1 MSDVIQEVRHAARSL
16 WRQPTFAAVAVLTL
30 ALGIAANT
38 GIFSVVNAV
47 LLAPLPYPA
56 ADRLMLLWSHFPEV
70 GRTSVSPAN
79 FRDWRA
85 QNDVFEGLAAFSSLP
100 VSLSEEGT
108 PERLMAASV
117 STNYFQVLGRS
128 PLLGTTFQARTD
140 ADGPRQEVVLSHGLW
155 VRRFGGDPGVI
166 GRSVRLDGRSYE
178 VLGVMP
184 PDFGLPAIVPQGV
197 ASQSPELWVPA
208 PIKDIPQLEM
218 GTAQD
223 LSERRGTSFLR
234 VLGRLKPGV
243 TPERAASVM
252 STLAARLERDHPD
265 ENAHSGIALVP
276 LREQVVGDSQPVLW
290 VLLCAVGLVL
300 AIACANVANLF
311 LVRAAARSQE
321 LAVRTALGAG
331 RGRLV
336 RQLLLES
343 LLLSVVAGGLG
354 LLLAMWGLDGL
365 LHIVPPDLLRLGEV
379 RMDGRVL
386 AFTSGVSLMTG
397 LLFGVMPALQASS
410 PELSLVLRRGGN
422 GRATE
427 ARSRSRSALVVA
439 EVALAVVLLIS
450 AGLLMRSLWRLQSVD
465 PGFQVDSMLTWKLSL
480 PVDKYP
486 SARQAEFFEQV
497 RQQVAALPGVMSV
510 GAVSDLPF
518 GGAGIREGLEIDG
531 RPVATPADMPSVGFQ
546 SITPGYLTTLGI
558 PLRQGRDVASSD
570 TSETQPVVLVNE
582 AAVRRFWAGANPV
595 GQRIRVGGETTPWLT
610 VVGVVA
616 DVRYDG
622 LGNASRPEVY
632 VPGLQRTFFFM
643 AFAARTRGDAWG
655 LVSGVRAAVAEL
667 DKGLAVGEVRT
678 MAQRVEEATS
688 RPRFV
693 SLLVGMFAG
702 MSLLLAAVGL
712 FGVMAYMARQ
722 RTREMGIRM
731 ALGARPADVRR
742 LVVGHGMRL
751 ALLGVAVGLV
761 GAWASTRVLSS
772 LLFGVSTTDPLVF
785 GGLAL
790 VVTGVSLLATW
801 IPALRATRV
810 DPLVAMRAD

>member
-1 MSDVIQEVRHAARSL
+1 MWDVIQEVRHAARSL
-16 WRQPTFAAVAVLTL
+16 LRQPMFTAVAVLTL

-38 GIFSVVNAV
+38 GMFSVVNAV
-47 LLAPLPYPA
+47 LLAPLPYPSA
-56 ADRLMLLWSHFPEV
+56 ERLMVLWSHFPEE

-79 FRDWRA
+79 FRDWRE
-85 QNDVFEGLAAFSSLP
+85 QNDVFEGLAAFTSLP
-100 VSLSEEGT
+100 VSLAEEGT
-108 PERLMAASV
+108 PERLTAASV

-140 ADGPRQEVVLSHGLW
+140 AEGPRLEVVLSHGLW

-197 ASQSPELWVPA
+197 GSASPELWVPA
-208 PIKDIPQLEM
+208 LIKDIPQLEL
-218 GTAQD
+218 GSAQD

-265 ENAHSGIALVP
+265 ENTRSGIVLVT
-276 LREQVVGDSQPVLW
+276 LREQLVGDSQPVLW

-300 AIACANVANLF
+300 AIACANVASLF
-311 LVRAAARSQE
+311 LVRAASRSQE

-343 LLLSVVAGGLG
+343 LLLSLVAGGVG

-365 LHIVPPDLLRLGEV
+365 LHIMPPDLLRVGEV

-386 AFTSGVSLMTG
+386 AFTSGVALLTG
-397 LLFGVMPALQASS
+397 LLFGVMPALQAST
-410 PELSLVLRRGGN
+410 PELNLVLRRGGN

-427 ARSRSRSALVVA
+427 ARSRSRNALVVA

-450 AGLLMRSLWRLQSVD
+450 AGLLMRSLMRLQAVD
-465 PGFQVDSMLTWKLSL
+465 PGFQVGSLLTWKLSL
-480 PVDKYP
+480 PADKYS

-510 GAVSDLPF
+510 GAVTDLPL
-518 GGAGIREGLEIDG
+518 GGAGIREGLELDG
-531 RPVATPADMPSVGFQ
+531 RPVASPADIPSVGFQ
-546 SITPGYLTTLGI
+546 SVTPGYLTTLGI
-558 PLRQGRDVASSD
+558 PLRQGRDIATSD
-570 TSETQPVVLVNE
+570 TAQTQPVVLVNE
-582 AAVRRFWAGANPV
+582 VAVRRFWGGVNPV
-595 GQRIRVGGETTPWLT
+595 GQRIRLGGESTPWLT

-622 LGNASRPEVY
+622 LGNDSRPEVY
-632 VPGLQRTFFFM
+632 VPALQRTFYFM
-643 AFAARTRGDAWG
+643 SFAARARGDVWA
-655 LVSGVRAAVAEL
+655 LAPGVRAAVAEL

-712 FGVMAYMARQ
+712 FGVMASMARQ

-742 LVVGHGMRL
+742 LVVGQGMRL

-801 IPALRATRV
+801 IPALRATQV
-810 DPLVAMRAD
+810 DPLLAMRAD